1 MMKSLQHKINLIAD
15 LFFGIILMPLLVMFG
30 PVHLWWSL
38 SPFFTATVVAYL
50 YGCYFFL
57 RMIRLPR
64 LLLSRSY
71 RKLGGAAVLLVALTW
86 LLTLVPLPEVDFVI
100 PSMSRYQTSVRDYNI
115 AISVWFM
122 FSVTVGYSICV
133 SFIKELYDRMLMQS
147 ELENQRDKAQLA
159 LFKAQINPHFLF
171 NTLNSLYSLV
181 IGTSR
186 RAEDAFIKFTE
197 LLKYTYMTAG
207 SDRVTVS
214 EEVRYIDNYIDL
226 ELLRLGT
233 RTEVDRRCDVDDYA
247 TEIPPMIFLTF
258 VENAFKYG
266 ASTSRDCR
274 ILISLKVNEGVLEFE
289 TRNRIMRHSDEFRR
303 TLPVGINNCR
313 KRLEGLYPGRH
324 ILDIREEGGEFKV
337 FLKIQLL

>member
-1 MMKSLQHKINLIAD
+1 MMKSLQHKTNLIVD
-15 LFFGIILMPLLVMFG
+15 LFFGVILMPLLVMFG
-30 PVHLWWSL
+30 PVHTWWGL
-38 SPFFTATVVAYL
+38 SPLFTVTVVAYL

-57 RMIRLPR
+57 RVIKLPR
-64 LLLSRSY
+64 LVLCRSY
-71 RKLGGAAVLLVALTW
+71 WKLGGAALLMIVLTW
-86 LLTLVPLPEVDFVI
+86 LLTLFPLPGVDFVI
-100 PSMSRYQTSVRDYNI
+100 PSMSRYQTCVRDYNI

-122 FSVTVGYSICV
+122 FSVVVGYSISV
-133 SFIKELYDRMLMQS
+133 SFIKELYDRMLKQS

-186 RAEDAFIKFTE
+186 TAEDAFIKFTE
-197 LLKYTYMTAG
+197 LLKYTYMTAE
-207 SDRVTVS
+207 SDRVTVAD
-214 EEVRYIDNYIDL
+214 EVRYIDNYIDL

-233 RTEVDRRCDVDDYA
+233 RTAVDRHCEVDDYA

-274 ILISLKVNEGVLEFE
+274 IFISLKVKDGVLEFE
-289 TRNRIMRHSDEFRR
+289 TRNRIMRHSDEFRQ
-303 TLPVGINNCR
+303 TVPVGINNCR
-313 KRLEGLYPGRH
+313 RRLEGLYKGRH
-324 ILDIREEGGEFKV
+324 VLDIREEEGEFKV
-337 FLKIQLL
+337 FMKIQLL